1 MLRHFVDAIRT
12 SDGDIL
18 MLLKLTLGHELS
30 LDTQL
35 VLEHVLLSTQCFDFA
50 VALDV
55 IERERKRRAHSNTS
69 RAILRS
75 NDQSGSS
82 SVLSLVVIYS
92 QAAALEFLCADV

>member
-12 SDGDIL
+12 RDGDIL
-18 MLLKLTLGHELS
+18 MLLQLTLGYELA

-55 IERERKRRAHSNTS
+55 NERESDVPIRTRRG
-69 RAILRS
+69 RS
-75 NDQSGSS
+75 YARMT
-82 SVLSLVVIYS
+82 SLVARRYFRS
-92 QAAALEFLCADV
+92 